1 MSTTADMTNTN
12 TATATNTA
20 NTSNTNTAAAKNKPI
35 DPTEF
40 DVSKLRF
47 GTGQPN
53 KNGFTQYQ
61 IHYDR
66 EDNKDTKCIIKFADV
81 VVNSVMDPAM
91 VKAKKAAKGG
101 PVPPVLDAKGQQ
113 VKPNYSLSVKITDPA
128 HLKCLEA
135 IETFTKAHIFKNKTS
150 MLTKAEKF
158 KIEDIDNTF
167 KDMLYRDEKRDHP
180 LFSVSFPFG
189 DDREPVEIKYLDK
202 TVPRTV
208 VESTNPEE
216 KVGRD
221 SVVDVFVY
229 LKNLKIDSGNSINLR
244 RSAFSIVKVKKFVA
258 PSVGGASSG
267 KPMNGELIE
276 NLDTSKF
283 EIGGIVSN
291 ASSGKSIKPKTKYVA
306 GDGSEKT
313 KYITIFLP
321 GVPIKFR
328 KTVNKDDGKIS
339 FSACYEPSAE
349 HLEKF
354 KALDGYFKTTI
365 FDKITKKEFKA
376 SDFGVKAMS
385 DTVWD
390 GRFRGAVSDNNPQYA
405 PSLWFTIYAK
415 PDPVNPDK
423 FDFQGDYQGTFFNT
437 NGTKYTNEEI
447 ASKIIGERFTCDL
460 NIFIKHVWIGAKAYS
475 LKYNLGNV
483 TLDLVANEYDLG
495 EDTYFEGETVEA
507 DDGTEPDSDEGS
519 PSTHTDV
526 VAPKPAP
533 VKAVPAASK
542 QPAPATQVADSSEEE
557 EEESEEE
564 ETDEDA

>member
-1 MSTTADMTNTN
+1 MS
-12 TATATNTA
+12 
-20 NTSNTNTAAAKNKPI
+20 SNTVASAVNPINTGAAKNKPI
-35 DPTEF
+35 DPAEF

-66 EDNKDTKCIIKFADV
+66 EDTKDTKCIIKFSDV
-81 VVNSVMDPAM
+81 VVNSIMDPAM
-91 VKAKKAAKGG
+91 VKAKKTAKGG
-101 PVPPVLDAKGQQ
+101 PVAPTLDAKGQP
-113 VKPNYSLSVKITDPA
+113 VKPNYSLSVKITDPV

-135 IETFTKAHIFKNKTS
+135 IENLTKNHVFKNKTS
-150 MLTKAEKF
+150 MLTKADKF
-158 KIEDIDNTF
+158 KLEDIDNTF

-189 DDREPVEIKYLDK
+189 DEREPVEIKYLDK

-216 KVGRD
+216 KIGRD
-221 SVVDVFVY
+221 SVVDIFVY

-244 RSAFSIVKVKKFVA
+244 RSAFSIVKVKKFVS
-258 PSVGGASSG
+258 PSVGGATSG

-276 NLDTSKF
+276 NLDIAKID
-283 EIGGIVSN
+283 IGGIITN
-291 ASSGKSIKPKTKYVA
+291 ASSGKSIKPKIKYIT

-313 KYITIFLP
+313 KYISIFLP

-354 KALDGYFKTTI
+354 KALDAYFKKAI

-390 GRFRGAVSDNNPQYA
+390 GRFRGAVSDSNPQYA
-405 PSLWFTIYAK
+405 PCLWFSIYAEA
-415 PDPVNPDK
+415 DPVNPDN
-423 FDFQGDYQGTFFNT
+423 FDFKGNFFNT
-437 NGTKYTNEEI
+437 NGTTYSNEEV

-460 NIFIKHVWIGAKAYS
+460 NIFLKHVWLGAKAYS
-475 LKYNLGNV
+475 LKYNVGNV

-495 EDTYFEGETVEA
+495 EDTYFEGEAGEEE
-507 DDGTEPDSDEGS
+507 DPDSTDEGS
-519 PSTHTDV
+519 PTNKPIPVQVAAKV
-526 VAPKPAP
+526 VAKQTAPAP
-533 VKAVPAASK
+533 T
-542 QPAPATQVADSSEEE
+542 TQVADSSEEE
-557 EEESEEE
+557 ESEEE
-564 ETDEDA
+564 SDEDEV

>member
-1 MSTTADMTNTN
+1 MSSAATMNATTNTN
-12 TATATNTA
+12 VAT
-20 NTSNTNTAAAKNKPI
+20 AAKNKPI
-35 DPTEF
+35 DPAEF
-40 DVSKLRF
+40 DVAKLRF
-47 GTGQPN
+47 GTKQPN
-53 KNGFTQYQ
+53 KNGFDQYQ

-66 EDNKDTKCIIKFADV
+66 EDTKDTKCIIKFSDV
-81 VVNSVMDPAM
+81 VVNSIMDPAM

-101 PVPPVLDAKGQQ
+101 PVAPVLDAKGQP

-135 IETFTKAHIFKNKTS
+135 IETFTKNHIFKNKAS

-167 KDMLYRDEKRDHP
+167 KDMLYRDDKRDYP

-189 DDREPVEIKYLDK
+189 DEREPVEVKYLDK
-202 TVPRTV
+202 TVPRAV

-216 KVGRD
+216 KIGRD

-229 LKNLKIDSGNSINLR
+229 LKNLKIDTGNSINIR
-244 RSAFSIVKVKKFVA
+244 RSAFSIVKVKQYVA
-258 PSVGGASSG
+258 PSVGGGAGG

-276 NLDTSKF
+276 NIDTSKI
-283 EIGGIVSN
+283 EIGGVEVN
-291 ASSGKSIKPKTKYVA
+291 KSSGKSIKPKIKYTA

-313 KYITIFLP
+313 KYISIFLP
-321 GVPIKFR
+321 AVPIKFR

-354 KALDGYFKTTI
+354 KALDAYFKKAI
-365 FDKITKKEFKA
+365 FDKFAKKEFKA

-390 GRFRGAVSDNNPQYA
+390 GRYRGAVSDSNPQYA
-405 PSLWFTIYAK
+405 PSLWFTVYSEA
-415 PDPVNPDK
+415 DPVNPDK
-423 FDFQGDYQGTFFNT
+423 FEFKGNFFNT
-437 NGTKYTNEEI
+437 NGTPYTNEEV
-447 ASKIIGERFTCDL
+447 ATKIIGERFTCDL
-460 NIFIKHVWIGAKAYS
+460 NIYLKHVWLGAKAYS
-475 LKYNLGNV
+475 LKYNVGNV

-495 EDTYFEGETVEA
+495 EDTYFDGETGEV
-507 DDGTEPDSDEGS
+507 DDGTEPESNEGS
-519 PSTHTDV
+519 PSAHSQPAATQ
-526 VAPKPAP
+526 VATTQAKPATA
-533 VKAVPAASK
+533 KPAA
-542 QPAPATQVADSSEEE
+542 PAATQVADSSEEE

-564 ETDEDA
+564 ETDEDS

>member
-1 MSTTADMTNTN
+1 MSATTITNAAMTTN
-12 TATATNTA
+12 NG
-20 NTSNTNTAAAKNKPI
+20 AAKNKPI
-35 DPTEF
+35 DPAEF

-66 EDNKDTKCIIKFADV
+66 EDNKDTKCIIKFSDV
-81 VVNSVMDPAM
+81 VVNSIMDPAM
-91 VKAKKAAKGG
+91 VKAKKTAKGG
-101 PVPPVLDAKGQQ
+101 AVAPVLDAKGQP

-135 IETFTKAHIFKNKTS
+135 IESFTKSHIFKNKAS

-158 KIEDIDNTF
+158 KLEDIDNTF
-167 KDMLYRDEKRDHP
+167 KDMLYRDEKRDYP

-189 DDREPVEIKYLDK
+189 DEREPVEIKYLDK
-202 TVPRTV
+202 TVPRAV
-208 VESTNPEE
+208 VDSTNPEE
-216 KVGRD
+216 KIGRD

-258 PSVGGASSG
+258 PSAGGAASG

-276 NLDTSKF
+276 NLDTSKID
-283 EIGGIVSN
+283 IGGIITN
-291 ASSGKSIKPKTKYVA
+291 ASSGKNIKPKLKYIA

-313 KYITIFLP
+313 KNISIFLP

-339 FSACYEPSAE
+339 FSACYEPSTE

-354 KALDGYFKTTI
+354 KALDGYFKKTI

-405 PSLWFTIYAK
+405 PSMWFTIFAK
-415 PDPVNPDK
+415 ADPVNPDK
-423 FDFQGDYQGTFFNT
+423 FEFQGDYQGTFFNT

-447 ASKIIGERFTCDL
+447 ASKIIGERFTCDI
-460 NIFIKHVWIGAKAYS
+460 NIYVKHVWLGAKAYS
-475 LKYNLGNV
+475 LKYNLGHV

-495 EDTYFEGETVEA
+495 EDTYFEGENAEV
-507 DDGTEPDSDEGS
+507 DDGTEPESNEGS
-519 PSTHTDV
+519 PSSHSETVPKPVAAAASAKH
-526 VAPKPAP
+526 APKQAAAP
-533 VKAVPAASK
+533 T
-542 QPAPATQVADSSEEE
+542 TQVADSSEEE

>member
-1 MSTTADMTNTN
+1 MSSITVASAVNPTITG
-12 TATATNTA
+12 
-20 NTSNTNTAAAKNKPI
+20 SAKNKPI
-35 DPTEF
+35 DPAEF

-47 GTGQPN
+47 GTKQPN
-53 KNGFTQYQ
+53 KNGFDQYQ

-66 EDNKDTKCIIKFADV
+66 EDNKDTKCIIKFSDV
-81 VVNSVMDPAM
+81 VVNSIMDPAM

-101 PVPPVLDAKGQQ
+101 PIPPVLDAKGQP

-135 IETFTKAHIFKNKTS
+135 IETFTKNHVFKNKTS

-158 KIEDIDNTF
+158 NLEDIDNTF
-167 KDMLYRDEKRDHP
+167 KDMLYRDEKRDYP

-189 DDREPVEIKYLDK
+189 DEREPVEIKYLDK
-202 TVPRTV
+202 TVPRAV
-208 VESTNPEE
+208 VDSTNPEE
-216 KVGRD
+216 KLGRD

-276 NLDTSKF
+276 NLDTSKID
-283 EIGGIVSN
+283 IGGIVTN
-291 ASSGKSIKPKTKYVA
+291 ASSGKSIKPKIKYIA

-313 KYITIFLP
+313 KYISIFLP

-349 HLEKF
+349 HLAKF
-354 KALDGYFKTTI
+354 KDLDAYFKKTI
-365 FDKITKKEFKA
+365 FDKITKKDFKA
-376 SDFGVKAMS
+376 SDFGVKAMTE
-385 DTVWD
+385 TVWD
-390 GRFRGAVSDNNPQYA
+390 GRFRGAVSDSNPQYA
-405 PSLWFTIYAK
+405 PSLWFTIYAEA
-415 PDPVNPDK
+415 DPVNPDK
-423 FDFQGDYQGTFFNT
+423 FDFKGNFFNT
-437 NGTKYTNEEI
+437 NGTTYSNEEI
-447 ASKIIGERFTCDL
+447 ATKIIGERFTCDL
-460 NIFIKHVWIGAKAYS
+460 NIFLKHVWLGAKAYS
-475 LKYNLGNV
+475 LKYNVGNV

-495 EDTYFEGETVEA
+495 EDTYFEGEAGEA

-519 PSTHTDV
+519 PSAH
-526 VAPKPAP
+526 A
-533 VKAVPAASK
+533 
-542 QPAPATQVADSSEEE
+542 PAPAAVASKAAVATAPKAAAATTQVADSSEEE

>member
-1 MSTTADMTNTN
+1 MSSNTIASAVNPTNTG
-12 TATATNTA
+12 
-20 NTSNTNTAAAKNKPI
+20 AAKNKPI
-35 DPTEF
+35 EPADF
-40 DVSKLRF
+40 DVAKLRF

-66 EDNKDTKCIIKFADV
+66 EDNKDTKCIIKFSDV

-101 PVPPVLDAKGQQ
+101 PVAQVLDAKGQP

-135 IETFTKAHIFKNKTS
+135 IETFTKNHVFKNKAS
-150 MLTKAEKF
+150 LLTKADKLTL
-158 KIEDIDNTF
+158 EDIDNTF
-167 KDMLYRDEKRDHP
+167 KDMLYRDDKRDYP

-189 DDREPVEIKYLDK
+189 DEREPVEIKYLDK
-202 TVPRTV
+202 TVPRAV
-208 VESTNPEE
+208 VDSTNPEE
-216 KVGRD
+216 KIGRD
-221 SVVDVFVY
+221 SVVDMFVY
-229 LKNLKIDSGNSINLR
+229 LKNLKIDTGNSINIR
-244 RSAFSIVKVKKFVA
+244 RSAFSIVKVKKFAA

-276 NLDTSKF
+276 NLDTSKI
-283 EIGGIVSN
+283 EIGGIITN
-291 ASSGKSIKPKTKYVA
+291 TSSGKSIKPKIKYVT

-313 KYITIFLP
+313 KYISIFLQ

-354 KALDGYFKTTI
+354 KELDSYFKKTI
-365 FDKITKKEFKA
+365 FDKIAKKEFKA
-376 SDFGVKAMS
+376 GDFGVNKNMTES
-385 DTVWD
+385 IWD

-405 PSLWFTIYAK
+405 PSLWFTVYSES
-415 PDPVNPDK
+415 DPVNPDK
-423 FDFQGDYQGTFFNT
+423 FDFKGNFFNT
-437 NGTKYTNEEI
+437 NGTPYTNEEV

-460 NIFIKHVWIGAKAYS
+460 NIYLKHIWLGAKAYS
-475 LKYNLGNV
+475 LKYNVGNV

-495 EDTYFEGETVEA
+495 EDTYFDGEVAEA

-519 PSTHTDV
+519 PSAHSAPEP
-526 VAPKPAP
+526 VAAAAPAKPAAKP
-533 VKAVPAASK
+533 TA
-542 QPAPATQVADSSEEE
+542 APATQVADSSEDG

>member
-1 MSTTADMTNTN
+1 MSSNTIASAANPTNTG
-12 TATATNTA
+12 
-20 NTSNTNTAAAKNKPI
+20 AAKNKPI
-35 DPTEF
+35 DPAEF

-101 PVPPVLDAKGQQ
+101 PVAPVLDAKGQP
-113 VKPNYSLSVKITDPA
+113 VKPNYSLSVRITEPA

-135 IETFTKAHIFKNKTS
+135 IETFTKNHVFKNKAS
-150 MLTKAEKF
+150 LLTKSEKLNLV
-158 KIEDIDNTF
+158 DIDNTF

-189 DDREPVEIKYLDK
+189 DEREPVEIKYLDK
-202 TVPRTV
+202 TVPRAV
-208 VESTNPEE
+208 VDSTNPEE

-229 LKNLKIDSGNSINLR
+229 LKNLKIDTGNSINIR

-258 PSVGGASSG
+258 PSVGGASGG

-276 NLDTSKF
+276 NVDTSKI
-283 EIGGIVSN
+283 EIGGIVTN
-291 ASSGKSIKPKTKYVA
+291 ASSGKSIKPKVKYVA

-313 KYITIFLP
+313 KYISIFLP

-339 FSACYEPSAE
+339 FSACYEPSTE

-354 KALDGYFKTTI
+354 KALDAYFKKTI
-365 FDKITKKEFKA
+365 LDKITKKEFKA
-376 SDFGVKAMS
+376 SDFGVKAMTDNTW
-385 DTVWD
+385 DT
-390 GRFRGAVSDNNPQYA
+390 RFRGAVSDNNPQYA
-405 PSLWFTIYAK
+405 PSLWFTIYSEA
-415 PDPVNPDK
+415 DPVNPDK
-423 FDFQGDYQGTFFNT
+423 FDFKGNFFNT
-437 NGTKYTNEEI
+437 NGTQYSNEEI
-447 ASKIIGERFTCDL
+447 ASQIIGERITCDL
-460 NIFIKHVWIGAKAYS
+460 NIFLKHVWLGAKTYS
-475 LKYNLGNV
+475 LKYNVGNV

-495 EDTYFEGETVEA
+495 EDTYFEGEAGEA

-519 PSTHTDV
+519 PSAHSVTPVAATPV
-526 VAPKPAP
+526 VATAVTKASPKPVA
-533 VKAVPAASK
+533 AAAST
-542 QPAPATQVADSSEEE
+542 TQVADSSEEE
-557 EEESEEE
+557 TGEESEEE
-564 ETDEDA
+564 SDEDA

>member
-1 MSTTADMTNTN
+1 MSATTAMSAAAMTTN
-12 TATATNTA
+12 NGT
-20 NTSNTNTAAAKNKPI
+20 AKNKPI
-35 DPTEF
+35 DPAEF

-47 GTGQPN
+47 GTKQPN
-53 KNGFTQYQ
+53 KNGFDQYQ

-66 EDNKDTKCIIKFADV
+66 EDGKDTKCIIRFADV
-81 VVNSVMDPAM
+81 VVNSIMDPAM

-101 PVPPVLDAKGQQ
+101 PVAPVLDAKGQP

-135 IETFTKAHIFKNKTS
+135 IESFTKAHIFKNKAS

-158 KIEDIDNTF
+158 KLEDIDNTF
-167 KDMLYRDEKRDHP
+167 KDMLYRDEKREHP

-189 DDREPVEIKYLDK
+189 DEREPVEIKYLDK
-202 TVPRTV
+202 TVPRSV
-208 VESTNPEE
+208 VDSNNPEE

-244 RSAFSIVKVKKFVA
+244 RSAFSIVKVKKYVE
-258 PSVGGASSG
+258 PSVGGAASG

-276 NLDTSKF
+276 NLDTSKID
-283 EIGGIVSN
+283 IGGIITN
-291 ASSGKSIKPKTKYVA
+291 ASSGKSIKPKIKYIA

-313 KYITIFLP
+313 KYISIFLP

-354 KALDGYFKTTI
+354 KALDTYFKKSI

-405 PSLWFTIYAK
+405 PSLWFTIYAEA
-415 PDPVNPDK
+415 DPVNPDK
-423 FDFQGDYQGTFFNT
+423 FDFKGNFFNT
-437 NGTKYTNEEI
+437 NGTQYSNEEI

-460 NIFIKHVWIGAKAYS
+460 NIFLKHVWLGAKAYS
-475 LKYNLGNV
+475 LKYNVGNV

-495 EDTYFEGETVEA
+495 EETYFEGETAEA
-507 DDGTEPDSDEGS
+507 DDGTEPESNDGS
-519 PSTHTDV
+519 PSSHSDSGSKPV
-526 VAPKPAP
+526 VAVASAKPAP
-533 VKAVPAASK
+533 KQAV
-542 QPAPATQVADSSEEE
+542 APTTQVNDSSEEDE
-557 EEESEEE
+557 ETEEE

>member
-1 MSTTADMTNTN
+1 MSSNTVASTVNPTNTGS
-12 TATATNTA
+12 T
-20 NTSNTNTAAAKNKPI
+20 KNKPI
-35 DPTEF
+35 DPAEF

-66 EDNKDTKCIIKFADV
+66 DDAKDTKCIIRFSDV
-81 VVNSVMDPAM
+81 VVNSIMDPAM
-91 VKAKKAAKGG
+91 VKAKKASKGS
-101 PVPPVLDAKGQQ
+101 PVVPVLDAKGQPT
-113 VKPNYSLSVKITDPA
+113 KPNYSLSVKITDPS

-135 IETFTKAHIFKNKTS
+135 IENFTKNHVFKNKTS
-150 MLTKAEKF
+150 MLTKADKF
-158 KIEDIDNTF
+158 KLEDIDNTF
-167 KDMLYRDEKRDHP
+167 KDMLYRDEKRDYP

-202 TVPRTV
+202 TVHRTV

-216 KVGRD
+216 KIGRD

-258 PSVGGASSG
+258 PSAGGSSSG

-276 NLDTSKF
+276 NLDTSKID
-283 EIGGIVSN
+283 IGGIVTN
-291 ASSGKSIKPKTKYVA
+291 ASSGKSIKPKIKYVA
-306 GDGSEKT
+306 ADGTEKT
-313 KYITIFLP
+313 KNISIFLP

-349 HLEKF
+349 HLAKF
-354 KALDGYFKTTI
+354 KELDGYFKKAI

-405 PSLWFTIYAK
+405 PSLWFTIFAK
-415 PDPVNPDK
+415 PDATNPDK

-437 NGTKYTNEEI
+437 NGTKYSNEEI
-447 ASKIIGERFTCDL
+447 GSKIIGERFTCDL
-460 NIFIKHVWIGAKAYS
+460 NIYVKHVWLGAKAYS

-495 EDTYFEGETVEA
+495 EDIYFEGESGEEEE
-507 DDGTEPDSDEGS
+507 DEPVSTYEGS
-519 PSTHTDV
+519 PSANTSQ
-526 VAPKPAP
+526 VAVA
-533 VKAVPAASK
+533 K
-542 QPAPATQVADSSEEE
+542 QPLPTTQVGDSSEEDE
-557 EEESEEE
+557 ETEEE
-564 ETDEDA
+564 ETEEDDV

>member
-1 MSTTADMTNTN
+1 MSAITNAAATTTTTSTTTNN
-12 TATATNTA
+12 IAT
-20 NTSNTNTAAAKNKPI
+20 KNKPI
-35 DPTEF
+35 DPAEF

-66 EDNKDTKCIIKFADV
+66 EDNKDTKCIIKFSDV
-81 VVNSVMDPAM
+81 VVNSIMDPAM

-101 PVPPVLDAKGQQ
+101 AVVPVLDAKGQP

-135 IETFTKAHIFKNKTS
+135 IENFTKGYIFKNKVS

-158 KIEDIDNTF
+158 KLEDIDNTF
-167 KDMLYRDEKRDHP
+167 KDMLYRDEKREHP

-189 DDREPVEIKYLDK
+189 DEREPVEIKYLDK
-202 TVPRTV
+202 SVLRSV
-208 VESTNPEE
+208 VDSTNPEE
-216 KVGRD
+216 KIGRD

-258 PSVGGASSG
+258 PSVGGATNG

-276 NLDTSKF
+276 NLETSKI
-283 EIGGIVSN
+283 EIGSIEVNKSN
-291 ASSGKSIKPKTKYVA
+291 GKSIKPKIKYVA

-313 KYITIFLP
+313 KYISIFLP

-339 FSACYEPSAE
+339 FSACYEPSTE

-354 KALDGYFKTTI
+354 KALDAYFKKSI

-405 PSLWFTIYAK
+405 PSLWFTIYAEA
-415 PDPVNPDK
+415 DPVNPDK
-423 FDFQGDYQGTFFNT
+423 FDFKGNFFNT
-437 NGTKYTNEEI
+437 NGMPYSNEEI

-460 NIFIKHVWIGAKAYS
+460 NIFLKHVWLGAKAYS
-475 LKYNLGNV
+475 LKYNVGNT

-495 EDTYFEGETVEA
+495 EDTYFEGETAEV
-507 DDGTEPDSDEGS
+507 DDGTEPNSDEGS
-519 PSTHTDV
+519 PSSKTDQV
-526 VAPKPAP
+526 PVPTIAKAAPKTAAAP
-533 VKAVPAASK
+533 T
-542 QPAPATQVADSSEEE
+542 TQVADSSEEE
-557 EEESEEE
+557 EEEEEPEE
-564 ETDEDA
+564 ETDED